1 MAALVRQVGIRPLMR
16 QMLSAMREDYIRW
29 PDFEKS
35 ARLAVHS
42 PAGVIELMPI
52 ADADQ
57 FSFKYVNG
65 HPGNPVLGLPTV
77 MAFGALADVSTGF
90 PVLLS
95 EMTILTAIRT
105 AVASALAATVLARPD
120 STSMAMIGNGAQS
133 EFQILAFAELLG
145 IRRFYL
151 YDTDFAPTEKALQN
165 LSTFSDIECSA
176 TPNAAEAIALADII
190 TTATADKSRAVIIR
204 DEDIRPGIHIN
215 GIGGDCPGKTE
226 LAAGVLKNARVV
238 VQFEPQSRVEGDIQ
252 QLPPEFQPIE
262 LWEILSGRTPGR
274 QSRDQVTIFDSV
286 GFSLEDF
293 SALRTIFQLATISD
307 TGSEIEL
314 IPQMRDQKNLFGRL
328 NAPSGKF
335 A

>member
-29 PDFEKS
+29 PEFEKS

-42 PAGVIELMPI
+42 PVGVIELMPI
-52 ADADQ
+52 ADANQ

-151 YDTDFAPTEKALQN
+151 YDTDLAATEKALQN
-165 LSTFSDIECSA
+165 LNTFSDIECSA
-176 TPNAAEAIALADII
+176 TQNAAEAIAQADII

-226 LAAGVLKNARVV
+226 LAAGVLNNARVV
-238 VQFEPQSRVEGDIQ
+238 VQYEPQSRVEGDIQ

-274 QSRDQVTIFDSV
+274 QFRDQVTIFDSV

-293 SALRTIFQLATISD
+293 SALRTIFQLATLSD

-314 IPQMRDQKNLFGRL
+314 IPQMRDQKNLFARL